1 MSKVPLYVHGGAERM
16 RGGAR
21 QLALCSTSRGS
32 VSATETKRERERERQ
47 TDIEIGS
54 RGARNTQDRR
64 LSGCWTCV
72 CMRECVCV

>member
-32 VSATETKRERERERQ
+32 VSATETKRERERV
-47 TDIEIGS
+47 TD
-54 RGARNTQDRR
+54 RHRDREQWR
-64 LSGCWTCV
+64 EGYSG
-72 CMRECVCV
+72 

>member
-32 VSATETKRERERERQ
+32 VSATETKRERERERE
-47 TDIEIGS
+47 TD
-54 RGARNTQDRR
+54 RHRDREQR
-64 LSGCWTCV
+64 REEYSG
-72 CMRECVCV
+72 